1 MGARRGGSQFLLT
14 SQCASRKTT
23 TTPRAS
29 RAPRV
34 RDRMRPSLS
43 SLRINLNSEERLGT
57 KWEKLFTLN
66 VLELWCNVNNFVVME
81 SCKYVVICL
90 FYFLVFLMRCNVLK
104 LCCNVIVLIVL
115 QCVVIFKIIFVC
127 SKKLILIL
135 FQECVC
141 IV

>member
-1 MGARRGGSQFLLT
+1 M
-14 SQCASRKTT
+14 
-23 TTPRAS
+23 
-29 RAPRV
+29 
-34 RDRMRPSLS
+34 D
-43 SLRINLNSEERLGT
+43 
-57 KWEKLFTLN
+57 
-66 VLELWCNVNNFVVME
+66 NFVVME

-127 SKKLILIL
+127 TKKIILIL